1 RGAIVGWWDQHQ
13 VGLYLVAIVIGGGAG
28 LLAPDA
34 GAALE
39 PAINP
44 VLAALLFATF
54 LGIPLTDL
62 GCGFRDLR
70 FLATVLLANFL
81 LVPLVVFALSRFIAD
96 DSGLLVGVLLA
107 LLTPCI
113 DYVIVFT
120 GLAGGARDRL
130 LAATPLLMLGQI
142 LLLPFYLW
150 VFAGADVVAVIEI
163 QPFVLAFLVLIVL
176 PLTAAAAVQGVARR
190 HRAGRAVHSFMTGAM
205 VPLMMITLAVIIGS
219 QIAAVGGQAVQLL
232 RLLPIYIAFA
242 VIAVVLGRA
251 AG

>member
-1 RGAIVGWWDQHQ
+1 MQRGAIVGWWDQHQ

-81 LVPLVVFALSRFIAD
+81 LVPLVLPLALALPAELDMAQLAVVTQTLVELVAMVALVRVVP
-96 DSGLLVGVLLA
+96 LLV
-107 LLTPCI
+107 PS
-113 DYVIVFT
+113 
-120 GLAGGARDRL
+120 R
-130 LAATPLLMLGQI
+130 AT
-142 LLLPFYLW
+142 
-150 VFAGADVVAVIEI
+150 
-163 QPFVLAFLVLIVL
+163 
-176 PLTAAAAVQGVARR
+176 
-190 HRAGRAVHSFMTGAM
+190 
-205 VPLMMITLAVIIGS
+205 
-219 QIAAVGGQAVQLL
+219 
-232 RLLPIYIAFA
+232 
-242 VIAVVLGRA
+242 
-251 AG
+251 